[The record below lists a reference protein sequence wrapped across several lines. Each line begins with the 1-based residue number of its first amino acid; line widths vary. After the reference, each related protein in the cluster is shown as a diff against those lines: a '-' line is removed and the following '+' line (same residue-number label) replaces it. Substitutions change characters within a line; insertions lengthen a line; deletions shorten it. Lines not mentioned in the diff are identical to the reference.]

1 MEIKRQKAL
10 SQDQIARAA
19 LKIQR
24 AIRRWKRRREEAK
37 RLREIHHVKVED
49 LHNRDPKS
57 FFVTQS
63 SKNTGMGNEE
73 CLSYSENVRN
83 RARMGSANDQT
94 ITNMSHKDSRA
105 YTVED
110 ESMRHQLAAQLDH
123 PNIFQSALNTNE
135 RALKE

>member
-63 SKNTGMGNEE
+63 SKNTGMG
-73 CLSYSENVRN
+73 
-83 RARMGSANDQT
+83 SANDQT
-94 ITNMSHKDSRA
+94 ITNTSHKDSRA

-123 PNIFQSALNTNE
+123 PNIFQSALKTNE